1 MNHLLH
7 TLQERLAG
15 LPVRL
20 VIELPGGQRLG
31 PSHPDVTLR
40 IQDRLALVALAMGE
54 VGNVGAG
61 IVEGRVALEGSMRD
75 LMAAAAGLLVRDPA
89 RDLSGGWWQRAL
101 ARARSRAAHTVAHDA
116 RHIQF
121 HYDLSDDFFALWLD
135 PRRG

>member
-40 IQDRLALVALAMGE
+40 IQDRLAL
-54 VGNVGAG
+54 GAC
-61 IVEGRVALEGSMRD
+61 
-75 LMAAAAGLLVRDPA
+75 AAEHFAG
-89 RDLSGGWWQRAL
+89 
-101 ARARSRAAHTVAHDA
+101 
-116 RHIQF
+116 
-121 HYDLSDDFFALWLD
+121 
-135 PRRG
+135 